1 MFGVCAIEFQLGL
14 QGHAVAQTS
23 VQTFLNR
30 ITRRI
35 DKVVDELKHEIVSC
49 VGYWKYLLEYFE
61 QPFVTPVLSSRVELE
76 EVLERLQLH
85 LQKIGVVQMNLR
97 SCE

>member
-1 MFGVCAIEFQLGL
+1 MFGVCAVQFQFGL
-14 QGHAVAQTS
+14 QRYAVTQTS
-23 VQTFLNR
+23 VKAFLNR

-35 DKVVDELKHEIVSC
+35 DKVVDELQHEIVAC

-61 QPFVTPVLSSRVELE
+61 QPFVTTVFCGCIKLE
-76 EVLERLQLH
+76 EVVEALQLH